1 MIRIFPKKVS
11 AQPKLV
17 APRLKSCINA
27 WAAFRYGKQR
37 IYEEATNQE
46 TAAEELNED
55 IEQVQHNVAGLVQ
68 SWEK

>member
-1 MIRIFPKKVS
+1 MS
-11 AQPKLV
+11 ECE
-17 APRLKSCINA
+17 RLKKSRNS
-27 WAAFRYGKQR
+27 

-46 TAAEELNED
+46 TAAEDLDED